1 MAREQSS
8 KLARSLRP
16 AARRRRLRRAL
27 RWGFL
32 ALVPGL
38 ALSLVF
44 TALGRGMGS
53 NALLAVGALVPIMSF
68 TAGALGGLSFHGRK
82 GRDELALVAFE
93 LDERLGLEALLATG
107 LDVARGAAGGRLGG
121 VVLGRAAAAA
131 GSTPPSAVEISPQP
145 WARYLAFPAAVAV
158 GLLLMPRLGAEGRS
172 RPRPAIERGPAGAGV
187 GEGAAARKGR
197 EARAGK
203 IGLGRLPGA
212 AERIRPVEKAA
223 TAPRKGRF
231 YVLDKAALRS
241 LRKPWARSGAPGA
254 GRKGTG
260 GAGRTRAE
268 GGLLVPSEKKT
279 SPRARGRPQ
288 GRGAYDK
295 EAAILQERFPEY
307 EGVIRRY
314 FTGERAEERG

>member
-1 MAREQSS
+1 MTEDRLREI
-8 KLARSLRP
+8 ARSLRP

-27 RWGFL
+27 RRGVL

-44 TALGRGMGS
+44 TALGRAMGS
-53 NALLAVGALVPIMSF
+53 NALLAAGALVPIMSF
-68 TAGALGGLSFHGRK
+68 AAGALGSLSFHGKK
-82 GRDELALVAFE
+82 GRDELALAAFE

-107 LDVARGAAGGRLGG
+107 LDVARGAAAGRLGC
-121 VVLGRAAAAA
+121 VTLRRAAAAA
-131 GSTPPSAVEISPQP
+131 RSSPPSAVEVSPQP

-172 RPRPAIERGPAGAGV
+172 RPRPAIEEAPAGTGV
-187 GEGAAARKGR
+187 GEGAAVRKSR

-203 IGLGRLPGA
+203 IGRGRLPGDT
-212 AERIRPVEKAA
+212 ERIRPAEKATA
-223 TAPRKGRF
+223 APRKERL

-241 LRKPWARSGAPGA
+241 LRKPGARSGAPGA
-254 GRKGTG
+254 GRKGTR

-268 GGLLVPSEKKT
+268 GGLLVSSEKKT

-314 FTGERAEERG
+314 FMGERAEERG